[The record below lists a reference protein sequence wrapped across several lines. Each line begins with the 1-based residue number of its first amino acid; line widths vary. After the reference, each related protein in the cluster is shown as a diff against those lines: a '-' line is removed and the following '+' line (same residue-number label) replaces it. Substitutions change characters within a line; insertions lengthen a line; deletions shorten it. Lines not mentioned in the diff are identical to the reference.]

1 MPEAVDR
8 THAPVKGDG
17 IGVSSRADAA
27 IEVVGMCKLFG
38 EFAAVDGLD
47 LSVRSGEVHGFLG
60 PNGAGKTTTI
70 RVLLGLYGRDAG
82 EVRVLGQDPAIH
94 AAAINRRVSYVPG
107 DVALWPNLTGQEV
120 LDALAGLRG
129 AYDVA
134 TERRLVEEFGLN
146 PRKKVRTYSKGNRQ
160 KVALI
165 AAFAARTDLL
175 VLDEPTSGLDPLMEI
190 LFQRLIRE
198 AVVEGRTVLLSSH
211 ILAEVEALCESV
223 TIIKDGRLVQSG
235 RLSEMRYLA
244 ASSVTAAVPE
254 DEVTEVRDALR
265 SCGLDLPSPDHLL
278 DWSTTSGERRYA
290 RLEFSVPR
298 DDVGRV
304 LTLLIGAGARD
315 ISCIPASLEDLFL
328 RYYQDPPQ

>member
-1 MPEAVDR
+1 MY
-8 THAPVKGDG
+8 
-17 IGVSSRADAA
+17 
-27 IEVVGMCKLFG
+27 KLFG
-38 EFAAVDGLD
+38 DFVAVEGLD

-82 EVRVLGQDPAIH
+82 EVRVLAQDPATH

-190 LFQRLIRE
+190 LFQRLISE
-198 AVVEGRTVLLSSH
+198 AALAGRTVLLSSH

-254 DEVTEVRDALR
+254 DEVTEVREALR
-265 SCGLDLPSPDHLL
+265 SCDLGLPGPDHLL
-278 DWSTTSGERRYA
+278 DWSTTSGKHRYA

-298 DDVGRV
+298 EDVGRV